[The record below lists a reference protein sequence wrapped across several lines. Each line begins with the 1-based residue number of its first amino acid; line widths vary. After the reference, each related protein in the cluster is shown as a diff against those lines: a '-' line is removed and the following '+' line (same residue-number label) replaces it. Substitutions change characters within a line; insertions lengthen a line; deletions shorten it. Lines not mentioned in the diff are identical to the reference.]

1 MEVKKLHDFLK
12 KRNEKEMIDLLSYK
26 QFEEFSVTKN
36 NYNQKYTS
44 LFFDIKN
51 NYKKE
56 FKLFLIGIFHD
67 NIELRC
73 YLIHKNKGKKD
84 KYDIISVYDH
94 KTALKIKKIYFLQF
108 NKNIIDEFND
118 KSIIKYMH
126 YLLSDYFFPNVES
139 KHYEKICDQL
149 IDMDKNNSI
158 DENLLYYYFQLPNEI
173 LIEIFNFYK
182 KKSTHDIREFIY
194 KFFKGDI
201 QTILINRIMFINS
214 FPQYLSLKV
223 NNAAKNR
230 DSWEL
235 TKIIILNKELENVKN
250 IINLNLI
257 NKNIQVL
264 FNNIIE
270 FNQHKIYLS
279 DIIKYMKFNISI
291 PYLYIL
297 NIYKLTFQEY
307 IKTFNGKMNTS
318 YSKWADYLENDL
330 IILGNFIND
339 LFFQKNNTFDFKFEA
354 TLLIAFVIKFLF
366 EYSTFIIENINNF
379 KNNLNDYTNFH
390 NEIIHKISVNW
401 KTKELHFFQKFFSS
415 DIKSQINKILHIIIE
430 IALPFFEDE
439 NKFIDKNKYL
449 SLENSKIGN
458 EIRYSLK
465 NIKYKDAFYLKK
477 IDLET
482 LNKINQIIDD
492 IGQSIKFLKNNNFK
506 KKINPNWKIIKKDNF
521 FITYNNKSIDYFI
534 DNQINK

>member
-1 MEVKKLHDFLK
+1 
-12 KRNEKEMIDLLSYK
+12 MIDLLSYK
-26 QFEEFSVTKN
+26 QFEEFIVTKN
-36 NYNQKYTS
+36 IYNQKYTS

-84 KYDIISVYDH
+84 KYDIISVCDH
-94 KTALKIKKIYFLQF
+94 ETALKIKKIYFQQF

-291 PYLYIL
+291 PFLYIL
-297 NIYKLTFQEY
+297 NIDKLTFQEY

-330 IILGNFIND
+330 ITLGNFIND

-401 KTKELHFFQKFFSS
+401 KKKELHFFQKFFSS

-449 SLENSKIGN
+449 SLGK
-458 EIRYSLK
+458 
-465 NIKYKDAFYLKK
+465 
-477 IDLET
+477 
-482 LNKINQIIDD
+482 
-492 IGQSIKFLKNNNFK
+492 
-506 KKINPNWKIIKKDNF
+506 
-521 FITYNNKSIDYFI
+521 
-534 DNQINK
+534 

>member
-1 MEVKKLHDFLK
+1 
-12 KRNEKEMIDLLSYK
+12 
-26 QFEEFSVTKN
+26 
-36 NYNQKYTS
+36 
-44 LFFDIKN
+44 
-51 NYKKE
+51 
-56 FKLFLIGIFHD
+56 
-67 NIELRC
+67 
-73 YLIHKNKGKKD
+73 
-84 KYDIISVYDH
+84 
-94 KTALKIKKIYFLQF
+94 
-108 NKNIIDEFND
+108 
-118 KSIIKYMH
+118 
-126 YLLSDYFFPNVES
+126 
-139 KHYEKICDQL
+139 
-149 IDMDKNNSI
+149 
-158 DENLLYYYFQLPNEI
+158 
-173 LIEIFNFYK
+173 
-182 KKSTHDIREFIY
+182 
-194 KFFKGDI
+194 
-201 QTILINRIMFINS
+201 MFINS

-250 IINLNLI
+250 IINQNLI

-297 NIYKLTFQEY
+297 NIDKLTFQEY

-390 NEIIHKISVNW
+390 NEIIHKISVN
-401 KTKELHFFQKFFSS
+401 
-415 DIKSQINKILHIIIE
+415 
-430 IALPFFEDE
+430 
-439 NKFIDKNKYL
+439 
-449 SLENSKIGN
+449 
-458 EIRYSLK
+458 
-465 NIKYKDAFYLKK
+465 
-477 IDLET
+477 
-482 LNKINQIIDD
+482 
-492 IGQSIKFLKNNNFK
+492 
-506 KKINPNWKIIKKDNF
+506 
-521 FITYNNKSIDYFI
+521 
-534 DNQINK
+534 

>member
-1 MEVKKLHDFLK
+1 
-12 KRNEKEMIDLLSYK
+12 
-26 QFEEFSVTKN
+26 
-36 NYNQKYTS
+36 
-44 LFFDIKN
+44 
-51 NYKKE
+51 
-56 FKLFLIGIFHD
+56 
-67 NIELRC
+67 
-73 YLIHKNKGKKD
+73 
-84 KYDIISVYDH
+84 
-94 KTALKIKKIYFLQF
+94 
-108 NKNIIDEFND
+108 
-118 KSIIKYMH
+118 
-126 YLLSDYFFPNVES
+126 
-139 KHYEKICDQL
+139 
-149 IDMDKNNSI
+149 
-158 DENLLYYYFQLPNEI
+158 
-173 LIEIFNFYK
+173 
-182 KKSTHDIREFIY
+182 
-194 KFFKGDI
+194 
-201 QTILINRIMFINS
+201 MFINS

-297 NIYKLTFQEY
+297 NIDKLTFQEY

-401 KTKELHFFQKFFSS
+401 KKKELHFFQKFFSS

-492 IGQSIKFLKNNNFK
+492 IGQSIKFLKNNNLR
-506 KKINPNWKIIKKDNF
+506 KKINPIWKIIKKDNF